1 MKSNLIKKSR
11 IGKRRFVTRTIPAA
25 SAKTFRRKFTVLRQG
40 GNSVRVTG
48 RDLIYPIPDSLVSP
62 VQATNVMAVIP
73 ANPVYWTGTRIAA
86 LASGYQNYRPIKFKV
101 SYVPI
106 CAVTQ
111 QGNVIGGT
119 IWDDGIAADN
129 IQQSLRTSN
138 GGFLTQCYVP
148 YDTTIRPK
156 SNLQFNLYRVG
167 GDFDQNSNPFLF
179 VAISIGCIDSSDRRI
194 VPGYFYVTWSF
205 ELKNPI
211 GKVSAYYN
219 SGLTTYS
226 TYTPQMNNT
235 VVNLQTTTDIP
246 FGAYINI
253 ETEESSNAAYY
264 NGTPVTIESTTPVWI
279 FQSVAK
285 STQTIR
291 ISKLPIYYTSL
302 TTDTMSITAKKPD
315 TNATNYTTFEP
326 IAFAFVNEEQSI
338 YEIYEFELLPNNATI
353 TDDLMFTINNTY
365 GTVFFI
371 TTMQAFGVYQSSKT
385 LTVTKTTTQTTANL
399 TCSYYHAPKDQ
410 FVLELQNNSQNLEK
424 HTQYIHF
431 KTVQNKMKD
440 LKIEDKKHEE
450 LDEIHESDEEDE
462 IQLNKVRKHN
472 PTPDKRMRRNNIDN

>member
-1 MKSNLIKKSR
+1 
-11 IGKRRFVTRTIPAA
+11 
-25 SAKTFRRKFTVLRQG
+25 
-40 GNSVRVTG
+40 
-48 RDLIYPIPDSLVSP
+48 
-62 VQATNVMAVIP
+62 MAVIP

-119 IWDDGIAADN
+119 IWDDGIATDN

-179 VAISIGCIDSSDRRI
+179 IAISIGCLDSSSQRI
-194 VPGYFYVTWSF
+194 IPGYFYVTWSF

-219 SGLTTYS
+219 SGLTTFS
-226 TYTPQMNNT
+226 TYSPQMNNT
-235 VVNLQTTTDIP
+235 LVNLQTNTDIP
-246 FGAYINI
+246 FGAYINV
-253 ETEESSNAAYY
+253 ETEESENKAYY
-264 NGTPVTIESTTPVWI
+264 NGTPVTVETTTPVWI

-291 ISKLPIYYTSL
+291 ISKLPIYYTAL
-302 TTDTMSITAKKPD
+302 TTDEITVTAKKPN
-315 TNATNYTTFEP
+315 TNATTYTEFTP
-326 IAFAFVNEEQSI
+326 IAFAISNDEESR
-338 YEIYEFELLPNNATI
+338 YEIYEFEQFPNNATI
-353 TDDLMFTINNTY
+353 TKDALVKIANTY
-365 GTVFFI
+365 GTVFYI
-371 TTMQAFGVYQSSKT
+371 STMQAFGIYQSSKNLACT
-385 LTVTKTTTQTTANL
+385 RDEVNANM
-399 TCSYYHAPKDQ
+399 TCSYYHAPKSQ
-410 FVLELQNNSQNLEK
+410 FSLELQPTKTEQPTK
-424 HTQYIHF
+424 YIHF
-431 KTVQNKMKD
+431 KPTIQKLEKQLEKQLVINEQP
-440 LKIEDKKHEE
+440 
-450 LDEIHESDEEDE
+450 SDEENIE
-462 IQLNKVRKHN
+462 EEPLQEEEEKHIKIKPIKQLK
-472 PTPDKRMRRNNIDN
+472 